1 MPSDPALGCRA
12 LGDRVMSALTSPI
25 ALSDLTLGYD
35 RHPAVHHVSGHFAE
49 GSLTALVGP
58 NGAGKSTLI
67 KALAG
72 VLDPLGGTCAIDPSL
87 RRAYLPQLAEID
99 RSFPISVGDFVAM
112 GLWSKIGALRAL
124 PALGPHRIADALA
137 TVGLIGFEHHL
148 VGTLSGGQF
157 QRALFARLLLQD
169 ASIIL
174 IDEPFS
180 AIDSATVDDLMQLI
194 MRWHREGRT
203 IITVLHDLALV
214 RTYFPECLLLARDVI
229 AWGKTAN
236 VLTENN
242 LTAARQKIEAPD
254 PHAPL
259 CEHAA

>member
-1 MPSDPALGCRA
+1 MMTVTPSPLITLRD
-12 LGDRVMSALTSPI
+12 V
-25 ALSDLTLGYD
+25 TLGYD
-35 RHPAVHHVSGHFAE
+35 RHPAVHHLDGTFTPA
-49 GSLTALVGP
+49 SLTAIIGP

-72 VLDPLGGTCAIDPSL
+72 MLKPIGGALNISRSH

-112 GLWSKIGALRAL
+112 GLWSKIGALGAM
-124 PALGPHRIADALA
+124 PAFGHHRISDALS
-137 TVGLIGFEHHL
+137 TVGLTGFETRL

-157 QRALFARLLLQD
+157 QRALFARMMLQD

-180 AIDSATVDDLMQLI
+180 AIDSATVEDLMQLI
-194 MRWHREGRT
+194 LRWHREGRT
-203 IITVLHDLALV
+203 IITVLHDIPLV
-214 RTYFPECLLLARDVI
+214 KKYFPDALLLAREAI
-229 AWGKTAN
+229 AWGKTGL
-236 VLTENN
+236 VLTDEN
-242 LTAARQKIEAPD
+242 LAAARHMIEAPD

-259 CEHAA
+259 CEKVA